1 MRVARA
7 QQRNLKGLEIRM
19 IEHCTDELFAD
30 AAPAKLRQDEDISQ
44 VSKCRP
50 VRHGARKAR
59 QLVATVG
66 AET

>member
-1 MRVARA
+1 MRVTCA
-7 QQRNLKGLEIRM
+7 QKRERKALEIRM
-19 IEHCTDELFAD
+19 IEHCTDELLAD
-30 AAPAKLRQDEDISQ
+30 AAPAKFRQDEDISQ